1 MNSKLII
8 IIAIVL
14 GIVAIAQLVRMSEM
28 SSKLFDRR
36 EEEVPARDNK
46 MNANL
51 MLGFMM
57 FFYIGFFWLMAE
69 YGWTGRGESASVEGV
84 GTDNLLNLNFI
95 IIGIAF
101 FLTNSLLFI
110 FAWKYTSKE
119 GVKAYFFSHSNKL
132 EAVWTVIPA
141 IVLTIVIVLGLKEW
155 NNITDVAPKQ
165 AKVIELFSKQFDW
178 TARYA
183 GEDNKLG
190 LFDYKLTTGNNE
202 LALMTK
208 ATIDTAIMLM
218 ETGSKDG
225 SVMGISL
232 LEDKLNDRNNI
243 FIPEEKVKLIN
254 DLRRKQR
261 MIRLIHQMKARH
273 NDNVD
278 AMAYDDVIQKDTLYL
293 AKGQLYEFNFR
304 AKDVIHS
311 AYFPHFRAQ
320 MNTVPGMTTRFKFT
334 PRYTTEE
341 MRVKMKNPKFE
352 YVLMCNKI
360 CGGAHYKMKMM
371 VVVKEAKA
379 INVWLASK
387 STFKDIYFP
396 IVEVA
401 KPATETMPEGVKADT
416 TKVAQK

>member
-1 MNSKLII
+1 MSFKLII
-8 IIAIVL
+8 IVAIVL
-14 GIVAIAQLVRMSEM
+14 GIIAIAQLVRMSEM
-28 SSKLFDRR
+28 SAKLFDRR
-36 EEEVPARDNK
+36 EEDVPVRDNK

-57 FFYIGFFWLMAE
+57 FFYIGFFWLMAK

-84 GTDNLLNLNFI
+84 STDRLLDLNFI

-110 FAWKYTSKE
+110 FAWKYTAKE

-132 EAVWTVIPA
+132 EAFWTVIPA

-155 NNITDVAPKQ
+155 NSITDVAPKQ

-225 SVMGISL
+225 SVLGISL

-311 AYFPHFRAQ
+311 AFFPHFRAQ

-341 MRVKMKNPKFE
+341 MRVKMNNPKFE
-352 YVLMCNKI
+352 YILMCNKI

-379 INVWLASK
+379 INAWLASK